1 MNTRKVAL
9 LTGITGMDASIMA
22 DLLLS
27 KGYIVHGIIRRTSN
41 FNTQRIEHI
50 FNKLHLHY
58 GDLTDAMN
66 IFTIISKVRP
76 NEIYNFA
83 AQSHVKVSAELE
95 NYTIQTNTIG
105 ILNILQAV
113 RTIGIEKTCKIYQAN
128 TSETYGNQTDGT
140 TLLDEESPKMPVSIY
155 GISKLAAEHICRVYK
170 EAYGMFI
177 VSSTLFNH
185 EGVRR
190 GHTFVTQKIANYVG
204 KYANNIKHPSKSNDN
219 FFPLNLGNLGA
230 MRDWGSANDY
240 VEAIW
245 LMMQQDHAD
254 NYVIATGETHSVRE
268 FVELAFGEIGIQIEW
283 KNTGIDEIGINY
295 LTGETLVKVNPKY
308 FRDLELD
315 VLIGDASKARRV
327 LNWNPKTSFQ
337 ELVSEMVKGAIARN

>member
-1 MNTRKVAL
+1 MDKRKVAL

-66 IFTIISKVRP
+66 IFSIISKVRP
-76 NEIYNFA
+76 DEIYNFA

-113 RTIGIEKTCKIYQAN
+113 KTLGIEKQCKIYQAN
-128 TSETYGNQTDGT
+128 TSETFGNQTDGT
-140 TLLDEESPKMPVSIY
+140 TLLNEESPKNPVSIY
-155 GISKLAAEHICRVYK
+155 GISKLAAEHICRVYRD
-170 EAYGMFI
+170 AYGMFI

-204 KYANNIKHPSKSNDN
+204 KYEKHKTNT
-219 FFPLNLGNLGA
+219 PLDLGNLSA

-245 LMMQQDHAD
+245 LMMQKSEPD

-268 FVELAFGEIGIQIEW
+268 FVELAFNEIGIQIEW
-283 KNTGIDEIGINY
+283 QNSDVNEIGINY

-315 VLIGDASKARRV
+315 VLIGDASKAKRI
-327 LNWNPKTSFQ
+327 LGWEPKTTFK
-337 ELVSEMVKGAIARN
+337 ELVSQMIKGAIDRH

>member
-1 MNTRKVAL
+1 MNTQKVAL

-27 KGYIVHGIIRRTSN
+27 KGYIVHGIIRRSSN
-41 FNTQRIEHI
+41 FNTGRIEHI
-50 FNKLHLHY
+50 FDKVHLHY

-66 IFTIISKVRP
+66 IFSIISKVKP
-76 NEIYNFA
+76 DEIYNFA

-95 NYTIQTNTIG
+95 NYTIQTNTVG

-113 RTIGIEKTCKIYQAN
+113 RTLDMEKTCKIYQAN

-140 TLLDEESPKMPVSIY
+140 NLLNEESPKIPVSIY
-155 GISKLAAEHICRVYK
+155 GISKLAAEHICRVYRD
-170 EAYGMFI
+170 AYGMFI

-204 KYANNIKHPSKSNDN
+204 KYANKKIDT
-219 FFPLNLGNLGA
+219 PLALGNLSA

-245 LMMQQDHAD
+245 LMRQQETPD

-268 FVELAFGEIGIQIEW
+268 FVELAFSEIGIKIEW
-283 KNTGIDEIGINY
+283 KNHGLDETGINY
-295 LTGETLVKVNPKY
+295 LTGEILVKVNPKY

-315 VLIGDASKARRV
+315 VLIGDASKAKAI
-327 LNWNPKTSFQ
+327 LGWQPKTSFN
-337 ELVSEMVKGAIARN
+337 ELVSEMVKGAITRHVN

>member
-1 MNTRKVAL
+1 MNTQKVAL

-27 KGYIVHGIIRRTSN
+27 KGYIVHGIIRRSSN
-41 FNTQRIEHI
+41 FNTGRIEHI
-50 FNKLHLHY
+50 FDKVHLQY

-66 IFTIISKVRP
+66 IFSIISKVKP
-76 NEIYNFA
+76 DEIYNFA

-95 NYTIQTNTIG
+95 NYTIQTNTVG

-113 RTIGIEKTCKIYQAN
+113 RTLDMEKTCKIYQAN

-140 TLLDEESPKMPVSIY
+140 NLLNEESPKIPVSIY
-155 GISKLAAEHICRVYK
+155 GISKLAAEHICRVYRD
-170 EAYGMFI
+170 AYGMFI

-204 KYANNIKHPSKSNDN
+204 KYVNKKIDT
-219 FFPLNLGNLGA
+219 PLSLGNLSA

-245 LMMQQDHAD
+245 LMMQQETPD

-268 FVELAFGEIGIQIEW
+268 FVELAFSEIGIKIEW
-283 KNTGIDEIGINY
+283 KNHGLDETGINY
-295 LTGETLVKVNPKY
+295 LTGEILVKVNPKY

-315 VLIGDASKARRV
+315 VLIGDASKAKAI
-327 LNWNPKTSFQ
+327 LGWQPKTSFN
-337 ELVSEMVKGAIARN
+337 ELVSEMVKGAITRHVN

>member
-1 MNTRKVAL
+1 MNTQKVAL

-27 KGYIVHGIIRRTSN
+27 KGYIVHGIIRRSSN
-41 FNTQRIEHI
+41 FNTGRIEHI
-50 FNKLHLHY
+50 FDKVHLHY

-66 IFTIISKVRP
+66 IFSIISKVKP
-76 NEIYNFA
+76 DEIYNFA

-95 NYTIQTNTIG
+95 NYTIQTNTVG

-113 RTIGIEKTCKIYQAN
+113 RTLDMEKTCKIYQAN

-140 TLLDEESPKMPVSIY
+140 NLLNEESPKIPVSIY
-155 GISKLAAEHICRVYK
+155 GISKLAAEHICRVYRD
-170 EAYGMFI
+170 AYGMFI

-204 KYANNIKHPSKSNDN
+204 KYVNKKIDT
-219 FFPLNLGNLGA
+219 PLALGNLSA

-245 LMMQQDHAD
+245 LMMQQETPD

-268 FVELAFGEIGIQIEW
+268 FVELAFSEIGIKIEW
-283 KNTGIDEIGINY
+283 KNHGLDETGINY
-295 LTGETLVKVNPKY
+295 LTGEILVKVNPKY

-315 VLIGDASKARRV
+315 VLIGDASKAKTI
-327 LNWNPKTSFQ
+327 LGWQPKTSFN
-337 ELVSEMVKGAIARN
+337 ELVSEMVRGAITRHVN

>member
-95 NYTIQTNTIG
+95 NYTIQTNTVG

-113 RTIGIEKTCKIYQAN
+113 RTLGIEKTCKIYQAN

-204 KYANNIKHPSKSNDN
+204 KYANNIKNPGKSSDN
-219 FFPLNLGNLGA
+219 FLPLNLGNLGA

-245 LMMQQDHAD
+245 LMMQQDNPD

-268 FVELAFGEIGIQIEW
+268 FVELAFREIGIQIEW

-315 VLIGDASKARRV
+315 VLIGDASKAKRV
-327 LNWNPKTSFQ
+327 LNWKPKTSFQ

>member
-1 MNTRKVAL
+1 MSVKKVAL

-27 KGYIVHGIIRRTSN
+27 KGYIVHGIIRRSSN
-41 FNTQRIEHI
+41 FNTGRIEHI
-50 FNKLHLHY
+50 FNKVNLHY
-58 GDLTDAMN
+58 GDLTDSLN
-66 IFTIISKVRP
+66 IFQIISKVRP
-76 NEIYNFA
+76 QEIYNFG

-105 ILNILQAV
+105 VLNILQAV
-113 RTIGIEKTCKIYQAN
+113 RTLGMEKTCKIYQAN

-140 TLLDEESPKMPVSIY
+140 KLLNEESPKMPVSIY
-155 GISKLAAEHICRVYK
+155 GISKLAADHICRVYRD
-170 EAYGMFI
+170 AYGMFI

-204 KYANNIKHPSKSNDN
+204 KYSKVKEYENIP
-219 FFPLNLGNLGA
+219 PLSLGNLSA

-245 LMMQQDHAD
+245 LMMQQETPD

-268 FVELAFGEIGIQIEW
+268 FVELAFAEIGIKIEW
-283 KNTGIDEIGINY
+283 KNSGIDEIGFNY
-295 LTGETLVKVNPKY
+295 ITGETLVQVNPKY

-315 VLIGDASKARRV
+315 VLIGDASKAKKV
-327 LNWNPKTSFQ
+327 LDWKPKTSFK
-337 ELVSEMVKGAIARN
+337 ELVSEMVRGAIKRH

>member
-1 MNTRKVAL
+1 MNTQKVAL

-27 KGYIVHGIIRRTSN
+27 KGYIVHGIIRRSSN
-41 FNTQRIEHI
+41 FNTGRIEHI
-50 FNKLHLHY
+50 FDKVHLHY

-66 IFTIISKVRP
+66 IFSIISKVKP
-76 NEIYNFA
+76 DEIYNFA

-95 NYTIQTNTIG
+95 NYTIQTNTVG

-113 RTIGIEKTCKIYQAN
+113 RTLDMEKTCKIYQAN

-140 TLLDEESPKMPVSIY
+140 NLLNEESPKIPVSIY
-155 GISKLAAEHICRVYK
+155 GISKLAAEHICRVYRD
-170 EAYGMFI
+170 AYGMFI

-204 KYANNIKHPSKSNDN
+204 KYVNKKIDT
-219 FFPLNLGNLGA
+219 PLALGNLSA

-245 LMMQQDHAD
+245 LMMQQETPD

-268 FVELAFGEIGIQIEW
+268 FVELAFSEIGIKIEW
-283 KNTGIDEIGINY
+283 KNHGLDETGINY
-295 LTGETLVKVNPKY
+295 LTGEILVKVNPKY

-315 VLIGDASKARRV
+315 VLIGDASKAKAI
-327 LNWNPKTSFQ
+327 LSWQPKTSFN
-337 ELVSEMVKGAIARN
+337 ELVSEMVQGAITRHVN